1 MAEHSKINEMYNC
14 ILPAMRYL
22 TMRGVRG
29 EQKMVVQTNI
39 VDLPETAKK
48 LPISVIM
55 VSYMT
60 GPALLEA
67 VSAVL
72 EDQDI
77 HELIIVDNG
86 NAEGARTRLS
96 KVAMKHDRIRLLQGH
111 GNIGFARGCNY
122 GARLAT
128 GHFLLF
134 LNPDAVIARGAARHM
149 ADCGQTL
156 SAPWITG
163 GFLRDENGRE
173 QRGARR
179 GSLTPWSAFVSFTPL
194 HTLPGFQSIH
204 REDEPVPHQPA
215 PVETTSGACLMT
227 NRASFNQLDGF
238 DSGYFLHVEDIDICA
253 RARQAGGDVYI
264 VPEARIMHY
273 GSTSSV
279 PRARIEFEKLKG
291 FLRYFWNYRPGF
303 LSKILTVLAAPLM
316 GLAIMGRAYY
326 LTLRVGLFGR

>member
-1 MAEHSKINEMYNC
+1 
-14 ILPAMRYL
+14 
-22 TMRGVRG
+22 
-29 EQKMVVQTNI
+29 MVVKTNI
-39 VDLPETAKK
+39 IDLPETAKK

-67 VSAVL
+67 VSAVM
-72 EDQDI
+72 EDRDI
-77 HELIIVDNG
+77 DELIIVDNG

-96 KVAMKHDRIRLLQGH
+96 EVAMKHNRIRLLQGH

-134 LNPDAVIARGAARHM
+134 LNPDAVIARGAARRM
-149 ADCGQTL
+149 ADCG
-156 SAPWITG
+156 G

-194 HTLPGFQSIH
+194 HAIPGFQSIH
-204 REDEPVPHQPA
+204 REDEPVPTQPA

-227 NRASFNQLDGF
+227 NRASFDQLGGF

-253 RARQAGGDVYI
+253 RAREAGGDVYI
-264 VPEARIMHY
+264 VPDARIMHY
-273 GSTSSV
+273 GSTSAV

-291 FLRYFWNYRPGF
+291 FLRFFWNYKPGF
-303 LSKILTVLAAPLM
+303 LSKFLTVLAAPLM

-326 LTLRVGLFGR
+326 ITLRVGLLGR

>member
-1 MAEHSKINEMYNC
+1 
-14 ILPAMRYL
+14 
-22 TMRGVRG
+22 
-29 EQKMVVQTNI
+29 MVVQTNI
-39 VDLPETAKK
+39 SKLPETAKK

-72 EDQDI
+72 DDRDI

-86 NAEGARTRLS
+86 NAESARTRLS
-96 KVAMKHDRIRLLQGH
+96 KIAVKHDRIRLLQGH

-122 GARLAT
+122 GTRLAS

-134 LNPDAVIARGAARHM
+134 LNPDAVIARGAARSM
-149 ADCGQTL
+149 AECGRTL
-156 SAPWITG
+156 SGPWITG

-194 HTLPGFQSIH
+194 HHIPGLRSIH
-204 REDEPVPHQPA
+204 REDEAVPSRPA

-227 NRASFNQLDGF
+227 DRASFDRLGGF

-253 RARQAGGDVYI
+253 RAREKGGEVYI

-273 GSTSSV
+273 GSTSAV
-279 PRARIEFEKLKG
+279 PRAKIELEKLKG
-291 FLRYFWNYRPGF
+291 FLRYFWHYKPGF
-303 LSKILTVLAAPLM
+303 LSKFLTVLAAPFM
-316 GLAIMGRAYY
+316 AFAIMGRAYY
-326 LTLRVGLFGR
+326 ITLRVGLFGR